1 MRYIHASAAVIAVVG
16 LALAFWFGRSAL
28 LLAFAGILL
37 AIAFHSAA
45 GAVSRLT
52 GLRGGWSL
60 AVALLVIAGI
70 IAGLCVLVAPRIGDQ
85 IDELQAQIPQAWHGA
100 EQRLSQTEWGRT
112 IVSDLSGSKLFSR
125 TEHPLSSVFS
135 AFSSTVAVLG
145 TLIIV
150 FFLGLY
156 FAADPRLYRSGFLQ
170 LVPKNHQDR
179 AKQVLD
185 ELGQRLQRWLMG
197 KFALMLFV
205 GVATA
210 IGLWIL
216 GSPLIITLALLAAL
230 LDFIPNFGPVL
241 SAIPAMLL
249 ALAQGPEQM
258 VWVGALYLGVQI
270 VESYILQPLVQQQA
284 VSLPPSVTLVSQILA
299 AILLGPLGVILATP
313 LTVAGITLV
322 QMLYVQDFLHND
334 RHHSA
339 TEPSS

>member
-1 MRYIHASAAVIAVVG
+1 MRYIQASAAVIAVVG

-37 AIAFHSAA
+37 AIAFNSAA
-45 GAVSRLT
+45 GVVSRFT

-60 AVALLVIAGI
+60 AIALLVLAGI
-70 IAGLCVLVAPRIGDQ
+70 TAGLCFLVAPRIADQ
-85 IDELQAQIPQAWHGA
+85 IDELQVQIPDAWHAA

-112 IVSDLSGSKLFSR
+112 IVSDLGSSKLFSR
-125 TEHPLSSVFS
+125 TEHPMTSAFSVFS
-135 AFSSTVAVLG
+135 STISVLG

-170 LVPKNHQDR
+170 LMPQDHHER
-179 AKQVLD
+179 AKQILD
-185 ELGQRLQRWLMG
+185 ELGQRLQRWLLG
-197 KFALMLFV
+197 KLALMLFV

-230 LDFIPNFGPVL
+230 LDFIPNFGPVI
-241 SAIPAMLL
+241 SAVPAMLL
-249 ALAQGPEQM
+249 ALTHRPEHM
-258 VWVGALYLGVQI
+258 LWVGALYLGVQI
-270 VESYILQPLVQQQA
+270 VESYILQPLVQQRA
-284 VSLPPSVTLVSQILA
+284 VSLPPSLTLVAQILS

-334 RHHSA
+334 DHRSA
-339 TEPSS
+339 PEASS